1 MSNRVSIVIE
11 GIDDASILAEC
22 EQAIQ
27 EAFGDLALPGLWQVF
42 VRPSR
47 GSGQWAFSL
56 HGLDVRHNL
65 SIAVPASLLPSLIP
79 PRLTE
84 SLNRIVSTKVKT
96 AAAPAR
102 PLTLRAV

>member
-11 GIDDASILAEC
+11 GIDDGSILAEC

-47 GSGQWAFSL
+47 GSGQWA
-56 HGLDVRHNL
+56 
-65 SIAVPASLLPSLIP
+65 I
-79 PRLTE
+79 
-84 SLNRIVSTKVKT
+84 
-96 AAAPAR
+96 
-102 PLTLRAV
+102 RAVGSQ